1 MQAMERVLKLMEDLK
16 TIIILIRLEREMVL
30 E

>member
-1 MQAMERVLKLMEDLK
+1 MQAKERVLHLMEDLK
-16 TIIILIRLEREMVL
+16 TIIILIRLEREIVL

>member
-1 MQAMERVLKLMEDLK
+1 MQAKERVLHLMEDLK

>member
-1 MQAMERVLKLMEDLK
+1 MRAKHLRLHLMEDLK